1 MLFVIRRQS
10 SHVNGRAG
18 SILRLVLHAEAV
30 LIDVSCKIGVALFF
44 SLNPNGS
51 NLNDGLPSLYC
62 LLLFG
67 KVRGHEGSVTKKGQ
81 GLESYA

>member
-30 LIDVSCKIGVALFF
+30 LIDVTCKIGVALFLAQ
-44 SLNPNGS
+44 SK
-51 NLNDGLPSLYC
+51 
-62 LLLFG
+62 LLEPKWWFAQLVLLTAF
-67 KVRGHEGSVTKKGQ
+67 RQ
-81 GLESYA
+81 GTWP